1 MRKILFSV
9 LVIFLVVILQGSSRI
24 TKTATYQ
31 TSDTIILTY
40 KKDIVPIMKTSCTPC
55 HFPPDGRVEPLD
67 TYEAVQ
73 NNIAGVLE
81 RIKLPKEH
89 RKFMPYESKK
99 PVVSDSLIV
108 VMETWLKQNMP
119 E

>member
-1 MRKILFSV
+1 MRKILFS
-9 LVIFLVVILQGSSRI
+9 LTVIFIIVVLQGNTI
-24 TKTATYQ
+24 VKTDRYQ
-31 TSDTIILTY
+31 ISDTIKVSY

-73 NNIAGVLE
+73 NNIADVLE
-81 RIKLPKEH
+81 RIKLPKDH
-89 RKFMPYESKK
+89 RKFMPYQEKK
-99 PVVSDSLIV
+99 PAVSDSLIV
-108 VMETWLKQNMP
+108 VIENWLKQNMP